1 MSSIVCR
8 AFKFKNQVHTRYL
21 VPVTTVHTQGP
32 GTSARRLALPHR
44 GYPNL
49 GPPRNLEGHH
59 PGAPLLKYLWAESG
73 RGTGKAFQLPL
84 AVLGKCV
91 QCQPLEA
98 VSGHRAD

>member
-1 MSSIVCR
+1 M
-8 AFKFKNQVHTRYL
+8 
-21 VPVTTVHTQGP
+21 
-32 GTSARRLALPHR
+32 
-44 GYPNL
+44 
-49 GPPRNLEGHH
+49 
-59 PGAPLLKYLWAESG
+59 LKYLGAESG